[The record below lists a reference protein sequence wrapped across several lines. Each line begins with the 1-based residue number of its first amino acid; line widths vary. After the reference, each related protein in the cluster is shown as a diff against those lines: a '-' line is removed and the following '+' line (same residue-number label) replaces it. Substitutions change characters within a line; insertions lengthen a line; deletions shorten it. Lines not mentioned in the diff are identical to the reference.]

1 MNAYSQKLRH
11 DGFAENA
18 EVIVSVETASHG
30 SCFTVKCTG
39 SSDTGAWGTSKPGL
53 PPLESFTFAVEDDAT
68 EYAKGVVEAYIPRF
82 GFRECA

>member
-1 MNAYSQKLRH
+1 MNIYSKKLRH

-18 EVIVSVETASHG
+18 EIIVSVEPAGHG
-30 SCFTVKCTG
+30 FGFTVIRAG

-53 PPLESFTFAVEDDAT
+53 PPLESLTFATEDDAT
-68 EYAKGVVEAYIPRF
+68 EYAKGVVEAHVSRF